1 MTELDARIKRIET
14 ALVDIAEAV
23 DKASGARGL
32 SGIQSAVADAVE
44 AMQALKAQDLTP
56 LIQAIRALQP
66 TVQVNVPPAPQA
78 VVHITQAA
86 KFTVTI
92 KGRSYGEPDQVMTI
106 ERAAA

>member
-23 DKASGARGL
+23 DKATGARGL
-32 SGIQSAVADAVE
+32 AGIQAAVADAVE

-66 TVQVNVPPAPQA
+66 TVNVNVPQAPPA
-78 VVHITQAA
+78 VVHVAQPA

-92 KGRSYGEPDQVMTI
+92 KGRNHLEPDQVMTI
-106 ERAAA
+106 ERD